1 MRNELLNH
9 LQLDDLKG
17 ETHELAETI
26 GMDAFRRLVDV
37 YGGTG
42 RVYIPQ
48 ADTLLIP
55 IRDRLIR
62 EEYNGY
68 NVYELCKKW
77 DLGESM
83 VRTIIRDKIREL
95 RQAPIDG
102 QVSLFDAPEIAF
114 LWWMAAVKIRYDLLV
129 ATRGSCLFL
138 FPSARRNGNDF

>member
-1 MRNELLNH
+1 MYKR
-9 LQLDDLKG
+9 Q
-17 ETHELAETI
+17 
-26 GMDAFRRLVDV
+26 
-37 YGGTG
+37 G

-102 QVSLFDAPEIAF
+102 QVSLFDAPEIE
-114 LWWMAAVKIRYDLLV
+114 
-129 ATRGSCLFL
+129 
-138 FPSARRNGNDF
+138 

>member
-77 DLGESM
+77 DLGESIYYATDM
-83 VRTIIRDKIREL
+83 YDAALDADAFEARGVDEVKHEAAHKEVSKVREDK
-95 RQAPIDG
+95 
-102 QVSLFDAPEIAF
+102 
-114 LWWMAAVKIRYDLLV
+114 
-129 ATRGSCLFL
+129 
-138 FPSARRNGNDF
+138 AR

>member
-1 MRNELLNH
+1 MRNELLEL
-9 LQLDDLKG
+9 LQLEDLQG
-17 ETHELAETI
+17 EAYELAELI
-26 GMDAFRRLVDV
+26 GIEAYRKLVDR

-42 RVYIPQ
+42 RMYIPQ

-102 QVSLFDAPEIAF
+102 QVSLFDVPE
-114 LWWMAAVKIRYDLLV
+114 
-129 ATRGSCLFL
+129 TE
-138 FPSARRNGNDF
+138 

>member
-1 MRNELLNH
+1 M
-9 LQLDDLKG
+9 
-17 ETHELAETI
+17 
-26 GMDAFRRLVDV
+26 
-37 YGGTG
+37 
-42 RVYIPQ
+42 
-48 ADTLLIP
+48 DTLLIP

-102 QVSLFDAPEIAF
+102 QVSLFDAPEIETITIF
-114 LWWMAAVKIRYDLLV
+114 CCIFVVDGCCKDKV
-129 ATRGSCLFL
+129 
-138 FPSARRNGNDF
+138 

>member
-77 DLGESM
+77 DLEKVWSARSSGTKS
-83 VRTIIRDKIREL
+83 
-95 RQAPIDG
+95 
-102 QVSLFDAPEIAF
+102 
-114 LWWMAAVKIRYDLLV
+114 
-129 ATRGSCLFL
+129 GSCGK
-138 FPSARRNGNDF
+138 PP

>member
-17 ETHELAETI
+17 EAHELAETI

-37 YGGTG
+37 YGGSG
-42 RVYIPQ
+42 RVYFPQ
-48 ADTLLIP
+48 AVTLLIP

-62 EEYNGY
+62 EVY

-102 QVSLFDAPEIAF
+102 QVSLFDAPEIE
-114 LWWMAAVKIRYDLLV
+114 
-129 ATRGSCLFL
+129 
-138 FPSARRNGNDF
+138 

>member
-1 MRNELLNH
+1 MTLKDCTKAELLW
-9 LQLDDLKG
+9 LIDWMC
-17 ETHELAETI
+17 THSMFRHDIEIER
-26 GMDAFRRLVDV
+26 AFRRLVDV

-102 QVSLFDAPEIAF
+102 QVSLFDVPE
-114 LWWMAAVKIRYDLLV
+114 
-129 ATRGSCLFL
+129 TE
-138 FPSARRNGNDF
+138 

>member
-1 MRNELLNH
+1 M
-9 LQLDDLKG
+9 
-17 ETHELAETI
+17 
-26 GMDAFRRLVDV
+26 
-37 YGGTG
+37 
-42 RVYIPQ
+42 YIPQ

-102 QVSLFDAPEIAF
+102 QVSLFDVPE
-114 LWWMAAVKIRYDLLV
+114 
-129 ATRGSCLFL
+129 TE
-138 FPSARRNGNDF
+138 

>member
-1 MRNELLNH
+1 
-9 LQLDDLKG
+9 
-17 ETHELAETI
+17 
-26 GMDAFRRLVDV
+26 MDAFRRLVDV

-102 QVSLFDAPEIAF
+102 QVSCSMF
-114 LWWMAAVKIRYDLLV
+114 LKPIKVAIFLRIFCGGGLL
-129 ATRGSCLFL
+129 
-138 FPSARRNGNDF
+138 